1 MPIVQSIVH
10 YLDKSADDQ
19 STTLNPAPAPMA
31 DSQAMDALLNQF
43 NATFNGKTKGW
54 GHFSDEQTGTA
65 LAHNLGEY
73 LAGHLDFVE
82 LTRQVADGFRALIDA
97 HLPTGGPLLFVHAR
111 QGEAEFLTIAL
122 LHYREGFTLDD
133 QGNVTTGRQLNLS
146 QMTLAVRIDLTQW
159 QTGQSKQYIAFTRD
173 RGSKTLSEEFQALLG
188 CVEGVDA
195 TSETR
200 TLLKAFSDYVE
211 NESMDEAQSR
221 EKTDAVLDYASDQS
235 KRGESIT
242 LEEFSSL
249 VDDERPDAF
258 YDYIRNKDYG
268 LSPEIPPDK
277 RTLQQFRR
285 FTGRAGGMS
294 ISFDAHLL
302 GDSIEYNEAQDRL
315 IIKKVPDKLKAQL
328 LDKRS

>member
-19 STTLNPAPAPMA
+19 STTLNPTPTPM
-31 DSQAMDALLNQF
+31 SGSEAMDALLNQF

-54 GHFSDEQTGTA
+54 GHFNGADDSGVF
-65 LAHNLGEY
+65 AHALGEY
-73 LAGHLDFVE
+73 LAGNLDFVAFTQQGAE
-82 LTRQVADGFRALIDA
+82 RFRTLVDE

-111 QGEAEFLTIAL
+111 QGEAEFLTVAL
-122 LHYREGFTLDD
+122 LHYREGFTLDE
-133 QGNVTTGRQLNLS
+133 QGNVTTGRQLNLN

-159 QTGQSKQYIAFTRD
+159 QAGQSKQYIAFTRD
-173 RGSKTLSEEFQALLG
+173 RGGKKLSEDFQAFLG
-188 CVEGVDA
+188 CTEGVDA

-211 NESMDEAQSR
+211 SESMDESQSR
-221 EKTDAVLDYASDQS
+221 EKTDAVIDYASDQS

-249 VDDERPDAF
+249 VNDERPDAF

-294 ISFDAHLL
+294 ISFDSHLL

>member
-31 DSQAMDALLNQF
+31 GSEAMDALLNQF

-54 GHFSDEQTGTA
+54 GHFNGADESGA
-65 LAHNLGEY
+65 FAHALGEY
-73 LAGHLDFVE
+73 LAGNLDFVAFTQKGAE
-82 LTRQVADGFRALIDA
+82 RFRALIDE
-97 HLPTGGPLLFVHAR
+97 HLSTGGPLLFVHAR
-111 QGEAEFLTIAL
+111 QGEAEFLTVAL
-122 LHYREGFTLDD
+122 LHYREGFTLDEHR
-133 QGNVTTGRQLNLS
+133 NVTTGRQLNLS

-159 QTGQSKQYIAFTRD
+159 QAGQSKQYIAFTRD
-173 RGSKTLSEEFQALLG
+173 RGGKKLSEDFQALLG
-188 CVEGVDA
+188 CTEGVDA

-211 NESMDEAQSR
+211 NESMDESQSR
-221 EKTDAVLDYASDQS
+221 EKTDAVIDYASDQS

-242 LEEFSSL
+242 LEAFSSL

-294 ISFDAHLL
+294 ISFDSHLL

-315 IIKKVPDKLKAQL
+315 IIKKVPDKLKEQL